1 MKRLLRLALV
11 LLLLA
16 IVAVGAAGFA
26 TWRKLE
32 AFRSTPYGDPDEKVV
47 IVPPGASARA
57 VVRLLAHS
65 GVLADESRAW
75 TYFRWVKRDRR
86 PFRAGE
92 YAFQGPLTPDQVLER
107 VFEGQVKLHRF
118 TVPEG
123 LRIDE
128 IADIVGRSGL
138 ARAEDFAAVAHDPA
152 VARALGLPFDGLEGF
167 LFPDTYAF
175 ARGTSARSIAEA
187 MVARFKD
194 EYAKAD
200 AARKPGVTFD
210 MGQAATFASIVEK
223 ETGRPEER
231 ARISCVFRNRLRI
244 GMRLQTDPTV
254 MYATLLRTGHWSKN
268 ITRADLVA
276 PHPYNTYTTA
286 GLPPGPIANA
296 GAAALQATLAPD
308 DCADLYFVSRNDGTH
323 VFCPD
328 LACHNAAVHAWQ
340 VEFFRHPRD
349 PRPASAPRDGSASR

>member
-1 MKRLLRLALV
+1 MRRLLSIIVV
-11 LLLLA
+11 L
-16 IVAVGAAGFA
+16 VAVAAGGAAFLA
-26 TWRKLE
+26 WRTLDG
-32 AFRSTPYGDPDEKVV
+32 FRSTPYGDADEKIV

-65 GVLADESRAW
+65 GVLADDGRAW
-75 TYFRWVKRDRR
+75 AYVRWLRRDRR

-92 YAFQGPLTPDQVLER
+92 YGFQGPLTPDQVLER
-107 VFEGQVKLHRF
+107 VYEGQVKLHRF

-123 LRIDE
+123 LRMEE
-128 IADIVGRSGL
+128 IAEIVDRSGL
-138 ARAEDFAAVAHDPA
+138 ARADGFLAVARDPA
-152 VARALGLPFDGLEGF
+152 VARALGLPFGSLEGF
-167 LFPDTYAF
+167 LFPDTYSF
-175 ARGTSARSIAEA
+175 QRGVSARAIAEA

-200 AARKPGVTFD
+200 AARSPGVSFT
-210 MGQAATFASIVEK
+210 MGEAATFASIVEK

-231 ARISCVFRNRLRI
+231 PRISCVFRNRLRI

-254 MYATLLRTGHWSKN
+254 MYATLLRTGRWSRN
-268 ITRADLVA
+268 ITHADLVA
-276 PHPYNTYTTA
+276 PHPYNTYTSA

-296 GAAALQATLAPD
+296 GAAALHAALAPA

-328 LACHNAAVHAWQ
+328 LACHNAAVRAWQ
-340 VEFFRHPRD
+340 IEFFRHPR
-349 PRPASAPRDGSASR
+349 